1 MYGKMKPEDLDRTA
15 AAYALGI
22 LRGAPRAAIEA
33 RLSSDPALQ
42 AKIKLWQENFIALDL
57 AARRQVPPARL
68 FDTIV
73 AAIDANDAALSGTL
87 TRRAGTGIWTE
98 MSPGVTYTILF
109 DDPVTKRRSMLVRAL
124 PGATYESHFHDE
136 GHEECLIL
144 EGVMGDECWPGDFH
158 LAAKGSSHP
167 PARRQCRAAFAYI
180 DGANGRRQRGF
191 RRGTNYSHRSP
202 NSRH

>member
-1 MYGKMKPEDLDRTA
+1 MGSPRGAGTRFMYGKMMPEDLDQTA

-22 LRGAPRAAIEA
+22 LRGAPRAAMEA
-33 RLSSDPALQ
+33 RLSSDLALQ
-42 AKIKLWQENFIALDL
+42 AKVKLWQENFIALDL
-57 AARRQVPPARL
+57 AAGRQVPPAGL

-73 AAIDANDAALSGTL
+73 AAIGTNDAALSGTL

-124 PGATYESHFHDE
+124 PGATYETHFHDE

-144 EGVMGDECWPGDFH
+144 EGDLVMGDLKLLPGDFH
-158 LAAKGSSHP
+158 LAAKGTLHP
-167 PARRQCRAAFAYI
+167 PATTVSGCLLHISTAL
-180 DGANGRRQRGF
+180 
-191 RRGTNYSHRSP
+191 
-202 NSRH
+202 

>member
-1 MYGKMKPEDLDRTA
+1 MGSPRGAGTRFMYGKMMPEDLDQTA

-33 RLSSDPALQ
+33 RLSSDLALQ

-57 AARRQVPPARL
+57 AAGRQVPPAGL

-73 AAIDANDAALSGTL
+73 AAIGTNDAALSGTL

-124 PGATYESHFHDE
+124 PGATYETHFHDE

-144 EGVMGDECWPGDFH
+144 EGDLVMGDLKLLAGDFH

-167 PARRQCRAAFAYI
+167 PATTVSGCLLHISTAL
-180 DGANGRRQRGF
+180 
-191 RRGTNYSHRSP
+191 
-202 NSRH
+202 

>member
-1 MYGKMKPEDLDRTA
+1 MGSPRGAGTRFMYGKMMPEDLDQTA

-33 RLSSDPALQ
+33 RLSSDLALQ

-57 AARRQVPPARL
+57 AARRQVPPAGL

-73 AAIDANDAALSGTL
+73 AAIGTNDAALSGTL

-124 PGATYESHFHDE
+124 PGATYETHFHDE

-144 EGVMGDECWPGDFH
+144 EGDLVMGDLKLLAGDFH
-158 LAAKGSSHP
+158 LAAKGSLHP
-167 PARRQCRAAFAYI
+167 PATTVSGCLLHISTAL
-180 DGANGRRQRGF
+180 
-191 RRGTNYSHRSP
+191 
-202 NSRH
+202 

>member
-1 MYGKMKPEDLDRTA
+1 MGSPRGAGTRFMHGKMMPEDLDRTA

-33 RLSSDPALQ
+33 RLSSDLALQ

-57 AARRQVPPARL
+57 AAGRQVPPAGL

-73 AAIDANDAALSGTL
+73 AAIGINEAALSGTL

-144 EGVMGDECWPGDFH
+144 EGDLVMGDLKLLAGDFH

-167 PARRQCRAAFAYI
+167 PATTVSGCLLHISMAL
-180 DGANGRRQRGF
+180 
-191 RRGTNYSHRSP
+191 
-202 NSRH
+202 

>member
-1 MYGKMKPEDLDRTA
+1 MGSPGGAGTRSMHGKMMFEDLDQTA

-22 LRGAPRAAIEA
+22 SRGVARAEIEA
-33 RLSSDPALQ
+33 RLSGNPALQ
-42 AKIKLWQENFIALDL
+42 AKVKLWQENFMAIDL
-57 AARRQVPPARL
+57 ACGRQVPPAGL
-68 FDTIV
+68 FGTIV
-73 AAIDANDAALSGTL
+73 AAIGVNEAALSGTL
-87 TRRAGTGIWTE
+87 TRRAGTGVWTE

-144 EGVMGDECWPGDFH
+144 EGDLVMGDLKLLAGDFH

-167 PARRQCRAAFAYI
+167 PATTVSGCLLHISMAL
-180 DGANGRRQRGF
+180 
-191 RRGTNYSHRSP
+191 
-202 NSRH
+202 

>member
-1 MYGKMKPEDLDRTA
+1 MGSPRGAGTRFMYGKMMPEDLDQTA

-33 RLSSDPALQ
+33 RLSSDLALQ

-57 AARRQVPPARL
+57 AAGRQVPPAGL

-73 AAIDANDAALSGTL
+73 AAIGVNEAALSGTL

-144 EGVMGDECWPGDFH
+144 EGDLVMGDLKLLAGDFH

-167 PARRQCRAAFAYI
+167 PATTVSGCLLHISMAL
-180 DGANGRRQRGF
+180 
-191 RRGTNYSHRSP
+191 
-202 NSRH
+202 